1 VLGLVAAVLF
11 LITCILEFTR
21 YPAMTDT
28 LLTTA
33 GFIFVPLY
41 LAGLVPG
48 RGGKADRARPMQ

>member
-1 VLGLVAAVLF
+1 MAAVLF